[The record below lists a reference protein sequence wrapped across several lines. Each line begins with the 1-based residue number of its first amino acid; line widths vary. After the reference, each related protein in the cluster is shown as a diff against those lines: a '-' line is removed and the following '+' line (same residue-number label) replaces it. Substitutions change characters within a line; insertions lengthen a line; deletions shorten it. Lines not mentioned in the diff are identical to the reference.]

1 MSLLDR
7 RDDLRVC
14 PAAADVAAHPFAYFV
29 VREPGR
35 RHGHVFRDVTH
46 LPAPRLFEQAD
57 GRANLPRR
65 AVPALRAVVLDEGR
79 LHRVELIPLRQPLD
93 RRDLPALQGG
103 GEGQAR
109 QDAPPVN
116 EHRAGPALA
125 LVAPLLRAG
134 QLEPFA
140 QGVEQHDARIDVQGC
155 RRAVDLEYDLD
166 GICHRGCRGEH
177 RVGRRTQRGERF
189 LMRQQVE
196 GKPSEAACDRL
207 PQEHASCQPY
217 VGQRRHFL

>member
-1 MSLLDR
+1 MDLLNR
-7 RDDLRVC
+7 RDDLRVR
-14 PAAADVAAHPFAYFV
+14 PAATDVAAHPFAYFV

-35 RHGHVFRDVTH
+35 RHGHVFRDVAH
-46 LPAPRLFEQAD
+46 VAAARLFEQAD

-65 AVPALRAVVLDEGR
+65 AVPALEAVILDEGR
-79 LHRVELIPLRQPLD
+79 LHRVELLPLRQPLD

-140 QGVEQHDARIDVQGC
+140 QGVEQHHARIDFEGL
-155 RRAVDLEYDLD
+155 RRAVDLHYDLD
-166 GICHRGCRGEH
+166 GIFHRGCRGEH
-177 RVGRRTQRGERF
+177 RVGRRTQRGERV

-196 GKPSEAACDRL
+196 GEPSEAACDRL
-207 PQEHASCQPY
+207 PQERASRQPD
-217 VGQRRHFL
+217 VGHRRHLL